1 MGTCQMPKNKNKIMK
16 LLGAV
21 TGFFAMHLICCG
33 GLLFSGTLLGIGT
46 GTALLSTNIWAFAI
60 GAILLAT
67 GAAFW
72 HHSKC
77 KKQCGCPVEARKK
90 TKLALKKTGLKI
102 VAYVL
107 SGIIISFAFSQF
119 LDHDHTAQH
128 DHIVTEQGRLQE
140 E

>member
-1 MGTCQMPKNKNKIMK
+1 MSENKNKIVK
-16 LLGAV
+16 FFGAI
-21 TGFFAMHLICCG
+21 TGFFAMHLVCCG
-33 GLLFSGTLLGIGT
+33 GLLFSGTLLGVGT
-46 GTALLSTNIWAFAI
+46 GTALLSTNIWAFAV

-102 VAYVL
+102 AAYVL
-107 SGIIISFAFSQF
+107 SGVIVSFAVSEF
-119 LDHDHTAQH
+119 LNHDHTAHH
-128 DHIVTEQGRLQE
+128 DHIVTEQVQSQE
-140 E
+140 K